1 MGPIVRNG
9 VTIELT
15 EIDENIIQLFE
26 GTNESKLIA
35 SKLLLSEQVT
45 PEIIEHYI
53 ENSKEYLD
61 LEERETLMRSLLKF
75 YLSFEK
81 QVIDKVVLDTN

>member
-1 MGPIVRNG
+1 MEPIIRNG
-9 VTIELT
+9 VKIELT

-45 PEIIEHYI
+45 PEVIEHYI
-53 ENSKEYLD
+53 DKTKDYLD
-61 LEERETLMRSLLKF
+61 LEEKEKLMRSLLKF

-81 QVIDKVVLDTN
+81 QTIDKVILDTN